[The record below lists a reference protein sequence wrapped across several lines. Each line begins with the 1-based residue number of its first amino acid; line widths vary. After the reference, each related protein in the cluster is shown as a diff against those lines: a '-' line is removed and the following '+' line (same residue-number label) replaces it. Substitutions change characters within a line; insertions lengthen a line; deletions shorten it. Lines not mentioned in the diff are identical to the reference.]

1 MGSTT
6 ATAVRAGRIAE
17 IPGGLD
23 LLYPQTEVGL
33 TFTLIHSDGTR
44 HGGHAVLATAGDQL
58 TLQQILDGLAAEAG
72 TATGLYVLGGI
83 ALWNR
88 NWNLPQTRDLI
99 VNALPVGSVGQIG
112 GALGLAPDQVV
123 QFDTTGWTADDL
135 DVHFGYRYDRRA
147 LCALDR
153 QGTEF
158 TVPHH
163 PEW

>member
-23 LLYPQTEVGL
+23 LLYPHTAVGL

-44 HGGHAVLATAGDQL
+44 HGGHAVLATTDDQL
-58 TLQQILDGLAAEAG
+58 HLQQILDFLAAEAR
-72 TATGLYVLGGI
+72 TATGLFVLGDLE
-83 ALWNR
+83 LWNR
-88 NWNLPQTRDLI
+88 NWNLPQSRDLI
-99 VNALPVGSVGQIG
+99 VNGLPVGGVGQIG

-123 QFDTTGWTADDL
+123 QFDTTAWAAEDV

-147 LCALDR
+147 LWATDDHH
-153 QGTEF
+153 TEF
-158 TVPHH
+158 AVPRH